1 MTSVPCQE
9 PPNRSGSLERRNSGC
24 GWLRIRVFLARI
36 CRDLPMQ
43 VFDLLDYHEGHMK
56 FEIRHSPF
64 PTSILTGCCVC
75 DASLTRRSP
84 ISSL

>member
-56 FEIRHSPF
+56 FETRHSPHII
-64 PTSILTGCCVC
+64 PG
-75 DASLTRRSP
+75 RP
-84 ISSL
+84 IFTVVTLIC